1 MMHSHISSIES
12 RRAKFAGN
20 DLVRRTE
27 RLRAG
32 RALARSALLRTLDDL
47 EEFAAHSVYSIRS
60 GSRLKLGWS
69 ADGGP
74 SQASAVA
81 SNEIHRGIIIGKAVG
96 ANQIKA
102 GVEEALF
109 GIKLLSYVGGL
120 SL

>member
-1 MMHSHISSIES
+1 MYSHISLIKSG
-12 RRAKFAGN
+12 RAKFAGN
-20 DLVRRTE
+20 DLVRRMV
-27 RLRAG
+27 RLRAV
-32 RALARSALLRTLDDL
+32 RAVAISACSRELGDL
-47 EEFAAHSVYSIRS
+47 EEFAAHYVDSIRS

-69 ADGGP
+69 VDSGP
-74 SQASAVA
+74 SPASAMA
-81 SNEIHRGIIIGKAVG
+81 SNEIHRGIIIEMAVD